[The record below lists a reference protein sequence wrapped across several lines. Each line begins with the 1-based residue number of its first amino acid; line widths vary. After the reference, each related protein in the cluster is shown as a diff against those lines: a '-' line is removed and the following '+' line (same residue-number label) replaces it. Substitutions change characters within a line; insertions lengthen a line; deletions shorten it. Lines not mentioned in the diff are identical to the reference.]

1 MLAVSLLPAP
11 LLCPDCCCD
20 VGADVGCSATAG
32 AAAEVVTR
40 LLETA
45 GRCCCSACCA
55 AGDSTR
61 ADSCLWVLLAR
72 HSCAD
77 MGAWEATA
85 LLLRRDVGR
94 IARDSLRRELKHGR
108 MLLVLGTCV
117 TFMAS
122 HLHAQ
127 RKWQRCGCWQ
137 QLWVIGALAWIDT
150 AYSDIALHSNSNV
163 ASFEDQDTN

>member
-1 MLAVSLLPAP
+1 
-11 LLCPDCCCD
+11 
-20 VGADVGCSATAG
+20 
-32 AAAEVVTR
+32 
-40 LLETA
+40 
-45 GRCCCSACCA
+45 
-55 AGDSTR
+55 
-61 ADSCLWVLLAR
+61 
-72 HSCAD
+72 

-108 MLLVLGTCV
+108 MLLVLGTSV

-137 QLWVIGALAWIDT
+137 QLRVIGALAWIDT
-150 AYSDIALHSNSNV
+150 AYSDIALYSNSNV